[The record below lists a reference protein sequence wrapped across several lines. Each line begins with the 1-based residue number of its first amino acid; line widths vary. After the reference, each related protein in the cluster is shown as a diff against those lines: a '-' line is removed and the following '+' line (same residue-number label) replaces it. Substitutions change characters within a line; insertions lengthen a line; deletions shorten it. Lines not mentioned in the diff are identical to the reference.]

1 MNIPYRT
8 QRRLRRWAIILLIAA
23 LVVALFAVCWFLW
36 LNRYVVYT
44 RDGAALDFDRSSE
57 EIVGEV
63 AAPPAEEE
71 TVPIYYN
78 EGDNMV
84 ETSKDLSKLSGYYID
99 TAALLG
105 GMETIKSQV
114 NRLPA
119 GTPVMVEVKNSYG
132 SMYYNSSASNFRA
145 DNIDPAQM
153 DELIKFLN
161 GKDLY
166 TIACLPALRDYSFG
180 LNFEQ
185 NGLPTSGGYLWA
197 DEEYRYWLDPTKEG
211 TLNYLAGIANEL
223 RILGFNEVLFLDFHF
238 PDTQSIFFHGDKT
251 QALTSAAQVLVD
263 TCGNKSFA
271 VSFEGGEGFVPPT
284 GRSRVYVTGSD
295 ALGAKTVAENSGVA
309 DPTVNL
315 VFITDLY
322 DTRFDEYS
330 VLRPLSFSGI

>member
-8 QRRLRRWAIILLIAA
+8 QRRLRRWAIILLVAA
-23 LVVALFAVCWFLW
+23 LVAALFAVCWFLW

-44 RDGAALDFDRSSE
+44 RDGAALDFDYSTE
-57 EIVGEV
+57 QIAGEV
-63 AAPPAEEE
+63 AAPPAEEDMI
-71 TVPIYYN
+71 PIYYN

-84 ETSKDLSKLSGYYID
+84 ETSKDLSKLGGYYID
-99 TAALLG
+99 AAAIAG
-105 GMETIKSQV
+105 GIDAIKNQLS
-114 NRLPA
+114 RLPA
-119 GTPVMVEVKNSYG
+119 GTPVMLEVKNSFG
-132 SMYYNSSASNFRA
+132 SMYYNSSASNFRT
-145 DNIDPAQM
+145 DTIDAGQM
-153 DELIKFLN
+153 DDLIKYMN
-161 GKDLY
+161 GRDLY
-166 TIACLPALRDYSFG
+166 TIASLPALRDYSFG

-211 TLNYLAGIANEL
+211 TLNYLAGITNEL
-223 RILGFNEVLFLDFHF
+223 RILGFNEVLLMDFHF
-238 PDTQSIFFHGDKT
+238 PDTDSIVFHGDKT

-295 ALGAKTVAENSGVA
+295 ALGAKTVAENSGVE
-309 DPTVNL
+309 DPAVNL

-330 VLRPLSFSGI
+330 VLRPLSFAGM